1 MRCLPNTPRPC
12 GWFKSG
18 MRILIVKTSSLGD
31 VVHTLP
37 ALTDAARALPGI
49 RFDWVVEEGFA
60 EIPSWHP
67 AVDNVIP
74 VAIRR
79 WRKQIWRALRSGE
92 WAQFRQRLQAHR
104 YDLVIDAQ
112 GLLKSAWLARKVD
125 APLAGYDRY
134 SIREPLAAL
143 AYQRRYAVAREQH
156 AVERIRQLF
165 ALALGYELP
174 TTPGDYG
181 LTRAQFASAVDR
193 YPEAERRVMF
203 LHGTTW
209 ATKLWPQAYWQQL
222 CRDVTAAGCT
232 VVLPWGS
239 ESEHVRAEAIASVA
253 PNAQVLPRL
262 PLGALAQQLADSVAA
277 VAVDTGLGHLAAAL
291 GVPTVSLYG
300 PTRPTLVGAYGKN
313 QLHMSAADYPAAT
326 DAMAQPVEMAP
337 LTPARV
343 WAKLQTLLKSG
354 DQ

>member
-1 MRCLPNTPRPC
+1 MRV
-12 GWFKSG
+12 
-18 MRILIVKTSSLGD
+18 LIIKTSSLGD

-49 RFDWVVEEGFA
+49 RFDWVVEEAFA
-60 EIPSWHP
+60 EIPGWHP
-67 AVDNVIP
+67 AVDTIIP

-79 WRKQIWRALRSGE
+79 WRKHIWRAVRSGE
-92 WAQFRQRLQAHR
+92 WAQFKQKLHARH

-125 APLAGYDRY
+125 ATLAGYDRH

-143 AYQRRYAVAREQH
+143 AYQRRYPVAREQH

-165 ALALGYELP
+165 AQALGYVVP
-174 TTPGDYG
+174 ATPGDYG
-181 LTRAQFASAVDR
+181 LTRAQFASDTVVHSDK
-193 YPEAERRVMF
+193 RVMF

-209 ATKLWPQAYWQQL
+209 ATKLWPQSYWQQL
-222 CRDVTAAGCT
+222 CRDVTEAGCT
-232 VVLPWGS
+232 VVLPWGN
-239 ESEHVRAEAIASVA
+239 EAEHSRAKAIASAA
-253 PNAQVLPRL
+253 PNIQVLPRL
-262 PLGALAQQLADSVAA
+262 KLGALAQQLADSAA
-277 VAVDTGLGHLAAAL
+277 VVAVDTGLGHLAAAL

-313 QLHMSAADYPAAT
+313 QLHLSAADFPVET
-326 DAMAQPVEMAP
+326 DAAVEPVEMAP

-343 WAKLQTLLKSG
+343 WKALQKLLTSS